1 MELEKKTK
9 LDDFLLEVELG
20 DDSDFNKT
28 FNLALKQVFNSRY
41 LSKVNDMINRRIKFK
56 EFNNVNKNILAYNK
70 GNTIYVNK
78 IPFQER
84 TIKRRMEII
93 LHEFIHLVQRK
104 RKVIFFKQFK
114 EIDDLTEQLNII
126 TRKYLK
132 PRTPLSVF
140 LTGKLQKLG
149 PGGKHEI
156 LGYLMSNSIK
166 WDAISI
172 EGKGLFIDALKR
184 SGIFDL
190 SNSFWKKRLQ

>member
-56 EFNNVNKNILAYNK
+56 EFNN
-70 GNTIYVNK
+70 VNK